1 PFPDGDKAFHSVHP
15 PEQGPIDLGAQFTAA
30 HRKFAWVE
38 MKRKH
43 HFELGAVFGPC
54 DHSSFYAYCRL
65 ESPGR
70 QRVQLLLGSDDGVKA
85 WPNGRE
91 VWSNAVTR
99 GALPCQDAVLLDL
112 QPGSND
118 LLVRVHNEQGECGLY
133 LHYRALGHVVATLPE
148 KLTGPGLAQRL

>member
-1 PFPDGDKAFHSVHP
+1 
-15 PEQGPIDLGAQFTAA
+15 
-30 HRKFAWVE
+30 
-38 MKRKH
+38 KH

-85 WPNGRE
+85 WHNGRE

-112 QPGSND
+112 QPGSNH
-118 LLVRVHNEQGECGLY
+118 LLVRVHNEQAECGLY

-148 KLTGPGLAQRL
+148 KLTGPGLAQRLKNAGGLDEKQTAAFLKVDWPDAVKHADVRRGRQLFGALA